1 MTTIKIGSVYR
12 ARARHSLLGAVLV
25 ASGIAAHAGLV
36 VGANINISR
45 ATGYQGETAIA
56 MDPTNTQRLFA
67 VSNNQSGQGAGLFGA
82 YSTDGGT
89 TWTTRLI
96 ATGADVTAACCDP
109 SAQFDKYGN
118 LFVSYVNGSVNAGVI
133 VTSANGGQSF
143 TTLAT
148 YAARDQPTIVTGPGT
163 IAGQSST
170 WVSYQNSGGVQAAR
184 NLNVSGFGV
193 FGALSAEQT
202 APGSS
207 GGNFGDIVIGNGGK
221 AVIAYQSP
229 SGGIGPSTIFTNLD
243 SNGTAA
249 GGFGASRLASTT
261 NVGGFAPIPAQSRRT
276 IDSEAGLA
284 YDTSGGPNNGRL
296 YMVYTERASTAS
308 FDTNILLRHSD
319 DDGANWSAPV
329 KVNDDATAKSQFLP
343 RISVDP
349 VTGHVAIVWYDAR
362 NSASNVQAQLFGT
375 MSLDGGLS
383 FLTNALIGTGF
394 SDASAQA
401 NVNEFGDYIG
411 LTLYNDVFYAAWADN
426 SNSTGNNPN
435 GVLGFDMYTARVQF
449 IRDSVGT
456 VPEPTSL
463 LLFAT
468 AAAMLIRQ
476 RRSAARQ
483 GIF

>member
-170 WVSYQNSGGVQAAR
+170 WVSYQNSGGVQAGY
-184 NLNVSGFGV
+184 SG
-193 FGALSAEQT
+193 
-202 APGSS
+202 
-207 GGNFGDIVIGNGGK
+207 
-221 AVIAYQSP
+221 
-229 SGGIGPSTIFTNLD
+229 
-243 SNGTAA
+243 
-249 GGFGASRLASTT
+249 
-261 NVGGFAPIPAQSRRT
+261 
-276 IDSEAGLA
+276 
-284 YDTSGGPNNGRL
+284 
-296 YMVYTERASTAS
+296 
-308 FDTNILLRHSD
+308 
-319 DDGANWSAPV
+319 
-329 KVNDDATAKSQFLP
+329 
-343 RISVDP
+343 
-349 VTGHVAIVWYDAR
+349 
-362 NSASNVQAQLFGT
+362 
-375 MSLDGGLS
+375 
-383 FLTNALIGTGF
+383 
-394 SDASAQA
+394 
-401 NVNEFGDYIG
+401 
-411 LTLYNDVFYAAWADN
+411 
-426 SNSTGNNPN
+426 
-435 GVLGFDMYTARVQF
+435 
-449 IRDSVGT
+449 
-456 VPEPTSL
+456 
-463 LLFAT
+463 
-468 AAAMLIRQ
+468 
-476 RRSAARQ
+476 RS
-483 GIF
+483 